1 MMNEEKLE
9 QDMMEEDVQ
18 GEAQETSKV
27 EVSVEIE
34 TDHNKIEYKRV
45 GQNPKPRKQLVGVD
59 NPKVE
64 SKRLL
69 IFLAIAFGITW
80 IIQIFV
86 VRPMYLSG
94 DESAIAQA
102 VELLS
107 QLTFA
112 PAFAAVFARLMT
124 QEGLAHSGL
133 QFNVSENRFL
143 FLFGW
148 FGSTFLVFT
157 GAILYFLLN
166 KGNFDPNMTDFVNSY
181 TGAEDDA
188 VQIVAAFKTDLLI
201 KVFTAPVLD
210 VVNSFGEEWGFR
222 AYLLPKLYRK
232 VGSIKAILI
241 TSFLSGLWYA
251 PLVALGF
258 FYGNDY
264 AAFPVSGIVAMCIF
278 GMATGIIYSSL
289 CLITGSVFPAVFAHS
304 AMNVMMTQAIFFTV
318 DGGNPFIGPSST
330 GIVGGL
336 PVLLAAVGFLIYIYK
351 HPVKTTAQKEEEK
364 AAKLE
369 KAAQA

>member
-1 MMNEEKLE
+1 MSEEKLE
-9 QDMMEEDVQ
+9 QEN
-18 GEAQETSKV
+18 SKI

-45 GQNPKPRKQLVGVD
+45 GQNPKPKRQLVGVD
-59 NPKVE
+59 DKKAE

-80 IIQIFV
+80 IMQIFV

-94 DESAIAQA
+94 DEASIAQA

-112 PAFAAVFARLMT
+112 PAFAAVIARLFT
-124 QEGLAHSGL
+124 QEGLSHSGL
-133 QFNVSENRFL
+133 QFNVSENRFF

-148 FGSTFLVFT
+148 FGSTVLAFA
-157 GAILYFLLN
+157 GAVLYFIFN
-166 KGNFDPNMTDFVNSY
+166 KANFDPNMTNFVNSY
-181 TGAEDDA
+181 TGAEEDA
-188 VQIVAAFKTDLLI
+188 IQIVAAFKTDLLI
-201 KVFTAPVLD
+201 KVFTAPALD
-210 VVNSFGEEWGFR
+210 IINSFGEEWGFR

-232 VGSIKAILI
+232 FGTMKAILL

-251 PLVALGF
+251 PLVALGY

-264 AAFPVSGIVAMCIF
+264 TGFPVSGIVAMCIF

-289 CLITGSVFPAVFAHS
+289 SLITGSVFPAVFAHS
-304 AMNVMMTQAIFFTV
+304 AMNVMMTQAVFFTV
-318 DGGNPFIGPSST
+318 DGGNPFIGPGAT
-330 GIVGGL
+330 GMIGGL
-336 PVLLAAVGFLIYIYK
+336 PVLLTAVGFLVYIYK

-364 AAKLE
+364 AAKM
-369 KAAQA
+369 ANGDV